1 MLKKL
6 DRYIIWNY
14 LSTFFFSLGLFI
26 LIVVVFDV
34 SERIE
39 DYVKADGPTLEEI
52 VFDYYFN
59 FIPYFMNLFSPLF
72 IFIAGIYFTSRMA
85 YSTEFVAMFSSG
97 ISFYRLL
104 IPYLIVGVTVAG
116 ASFYLNAYVIP
127 DANKELNKFRSAYL
141 KGDYEHD
148 GRHIHRQLYN
158 NVFMYMKSLNYQDSV
173 GYNFALERF
182 DTNRKLIYKLKA
194 KQIVWDHVA
203 KNWQAIN
210 WQARYFDDRD
220 EEFRTGDSLTL
231 PLPVEPSDFGKQ
243 KYSIRAKTNPELSRF
258 ITLEKL
264 RGNSDVANYKVEYFR
279 RSSIPFSAVVLVI
292 IAFALASRKVR
303 GGMGLH
309 LGLGILL
316 AFSYIM
322 FLQFSSTLVTNA
334 DVPAP
339 IALWIPNL
347 IYFLVAIYLVIK
359 APK

>member
-14 LSTFFFSLGLFI
+14 VSTFLFSLGLFI

-39 DYVKADGPTLEEI
+39 DYVKTDGPTLSEI

-85 YSTEFVAMFSSG
+85 YSTEFIAMFSSG

-104 IPYLIVGVTVAG
+104 IPYLLVGMTLAG
-116 ASFYLNAYVIP
+116 TSFYLNAYIIP
-127 DANKELNKFRSAYL
+127 DANKELNKFRAEYL
-141 KGDYEHD
+141 KGGYSHD

-158 NVFMYMKSLNYQDSV
+158 NVFMYMKTLNYQDSL
-173 GYNFALERF
+173 GYDFTLERF
-182 DTNRKLIYKLKA
+182 DTNRKLVYKLKSQKIA
-194 KQIVWDHVA
+194 WDHQVR
-203 KNWQAIN
+203 NWIAID
-210 WQARYFDDRD
+210 WQARYFRQDD
-220 EEFRTGDSLTL
+220 EEFRTGDSLRL
-231 PLPVEPSDFGKQ
+231 PLPVEPRDFGRQ

-264 RGNSDVANYKVEYFR
+264 RGNKEVATYMVEYYR
-279 RSSIPFSAVVLVI
+279 RSSIPFSAIVLVI

-322 FLQFSSTLVTNA
+322 VLQFSSTLVTNA
-334 DVPAP
+334 GAPASV
-339 IALWIPNL
+339 ALWMPNL
-347 IYFLVAIYLVIK
+347 LYLLIAIVLMIR